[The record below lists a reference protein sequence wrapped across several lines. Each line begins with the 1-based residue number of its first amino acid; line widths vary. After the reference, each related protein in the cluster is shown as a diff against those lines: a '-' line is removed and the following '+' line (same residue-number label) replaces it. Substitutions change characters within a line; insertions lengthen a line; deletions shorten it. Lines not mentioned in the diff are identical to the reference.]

1 MLLLSSVTIVGNG
14 SLNNSTLQNDLHII
28 GVNVYVI
35 NLVKSFFRFF
45 LVFFTGIQCYS
56 DHSFL
61 ICILLEAFP
70 SKLQATLD
78 TEKSRY
84 FYFIEIFTA
93 YHFLY
98 KHDLDSRLST
108 PILFN
113 FGYVIP
119 RDLSNRRFVRS
130 VARSR
135 LISYDEKKML
145 LARLHLHR
153 YNWLK
158 VKLHTH
164 LHRIAILT
172 AVRYS
177 QVT

>member
-1 MLLLSSVTIVGNG
+1 MGNG

-61 ICILLEAFP
+61 VCILLEAFP

-84 FYFIEIFTA
+84 FYFIEIFTT
-93 YHFLY
+93 YHFFNINTIST
-98 KHDLDSRLST
+98 LDS
-108 PILFN
+108 N
-113 FGYVIP
+113 FVQFRI
-119 RDLSNRRFVRS
+119 
-130 VARSR
+130 
-135 LISYDEKKML
+135 
-145 LARLHLHR
+145 R
-153 YNWLK
+153 YPEGPE
-158 VKLHTH
+158 
-164 LHRIAILT
+164 
-172 AVRYS
+172 
-177 QVT
+177 

>member
-45 LVFFTGIQCYS
+45 LVFFTRIQCYS

-61 ICILLEAFP
+61 VCILLEVFP

-84 FYFIEIFTA
+84 FYFIEIFSFSFIENFT
-93 YHFLY
+93 
-98 KHDLDSRLST
+98 
-108 PILFN
+108 ILFN

-119 RDLSNRRFVRS
+119 RDPRNRRFVRS
-130 VARSR
+130 VTRSC
-135 LISYDEKKML
+135 LKSYDEKKIL

-172 AVRYS
+172 SVRYS